1 MQLTPCQQKAK
12 GELEAWLLDS
22 SRPEFI
28 LSGGAG
34 VGKSTLLNLILKD
47 MNQINEMCQLLD
59 VDQRLYDVLFT
70 ATTNKAASVIN
81 GETIFSL
88 LGITLYNNWETGEV
102 QYNVKNAKDRYNS
115 LIIVDESS
123 MVSDTVLKL
132 INTYCNKCKVLYVG
146 DKNQLHPVG
155 LDYSP
160 VFDSDI
166 ELVHMNTQC
175 RQDANT
181 HLYKVISDVQ
191 RWVET
196 GVQCK
201 LEEGDGVTY
210 IHDAGLVDFI
220 ATSSNVGN
228 NPNEIPN
235 NDKIITYTNK
245 GSIQL
250 NEFVRFKRNLSST
263 FFEEGEPVLSC
274 TTLPTKDKYKK
285 IITDGQYIIR
295 NISSVK
301 DCGGMFNYYEATL
314 NGIPVEAV
322 ENPIQFANV
331 LKKLKSEKNWQTYF
345 TLKERFV
352 DLRDAYAITTH
363 KSQGS
368 TYDRVLINL
377 SNFKRCQDKS
387 MLARL
392 LYVALS
398 RARSEVFLYGS
409 L

>member
-1 MQLTPCQQKAK
+1 MKLTPCQEKAK

-59 VDQRLYDVLFT
+59 VDQRLHDVLFT

-88 LGITLYNNWETGEV
+88 LGISLFNDYKTGEV
-102 QYNVKNAKDRYNS
+102 QFNVKNAKNRYNS

-132 INTYCNKCKVLYVG
+132 INKYCNKCKVLYVG

-166 ELVHMNTQC
+166 ELVHMTTQC

-210 IHDAGLVDFI
+210 VHDEGLVDFI
-220 ATSSNVGN
+220 NTSTD
-228 NPNEIPN
+228 

-274 TTLPTKDKYKK
+274 TTLPTKDKNRK

-295 NISSVK
+295 NITSVK
-301 DCGGMFNYYEATL
+301 DFGGMFNYYEATL

-322 ENPIQFANV
+322 ENSIQFANV

-377 SNFKRCQDKS
+377 SNFKRCQDKP

>member
-1 MQLTPCQQKAK
+1 MKLTPCQEKAK

-59 VDQRLYDVLFT
+59 VDQRLHDVLFT

-88 LGITLYNNWETGEV
+88 LGISLFNDYKTGEV
-102 QYNVKNAKDRYNS
+102 QFNVKNAKNRYNS

-132 INTYCNKCKVLYVG
+132 INKYCNKCKVLYVG

-166 ELVHMNTQC
+166 ELVHMTTQC
-175 RQDANT
+175 RQDSNT

-210 IHDAGLVDFI
+210 VHDEGLVDFI
-220 ATSSNVGN
+220 NTSTD
-228 NPNEIPN
+228 

-274 TTLPTKDKYKK
+274 TTLPTKDKNRK

-295 NISSVK
+295 NITSVK
-301 DCGGMFNYYEATL
+301 DFGGMFNYYEATL

-322 ENPIQFANV
+322 ENSIQFANV

-377 SNFKRCQDKS
+377 SNFKRCQDKP

>member
-1 MQLTPCQQKAK
+1 MKLTPCQEKAK

-47 MNQINEMCQLLD
+47 MNQINKMCQLLD
-59 VDQRLYDVLFT
+59 VDQRLHDVLFT

-88 LGITLYNNWETGEV
+88 LGITLFNNYETGEV
-102 QYNVKNAKDRYNS
+102 QYNTRNAKDRYNS
-115 LIIVDESS
+115 LIIVDECS

-132 INTYCNKCKVLYVG
+132 ITKYCNKCKILYVG

-155 LDYSP
+155 LNYSP
-160 VFDSDI
+160 VFDSGIDS
-166 ELVHMNTQC
+166 VHMNTQC

-181 HLYKVISDVQ
+181 HLYKVICDVQ

-210 IHDAGLVDFI
+210 IHDDGLVDFI
-220 ATSSNVGN
+220 NTSSG
-228 NPNEIPN
+228 

-250 NEFVRFKRNLSST
+250 NEFVRFKRNLSPT
-263 FFEEGEPVLSC
+263 FFEEGEPVMSC
-274 TTLPTKDKYKK
+274 TTLPNKDKNRR

-301 DCGGMFNYYEATL
+301 DFGGMFNYYEATL

-352 DLRDAYAITTH
+352 DLRDAYAMTAH

>member
-1 MQLTPCQQKAK
+1 MKLTPCQEKAK
-12 GELEAWLLDS
+12 VEIEAWLLDS

-47 MNQINEMCQLLD
+47 MNQINKMCELLD
-59 VDQRLYDVLFT
+59 VDQRLHDVVFT

-88 LGITLYNNWETGEV
+88 LGIALYNNYKTGEV
-102 QYNVKNAKDRYNS
+102 QYNTRNAKHMWNS

-123 MVSDTVLKL
+123 MVSNAVLKL
-132 INTYCNKCKVLYVG
+132 INKQCKNCKVLYVG

-160 VFDSDI
+160 VFDSGI
-166 ELVHMNTQC
+166 ESVHMTTQC
-175 RQDANT
+175 RQESNT
-181 HLYKVISDVQ
+181 HLYKVICDVQ

-210 IHDAGLVDFI
+210 VHDEGLVDFI
-220 ATSSNVGN
+220 NTSTD
-228 NPNEIPN
+228 E
-235 NDKIITYTNK
+235 DKIITYTNK

-274 TTLPTKDKYKK
+274 TTFPSKYKTRR
-285 IITDGQYIIR
+285 IITDGQYTI
-295 NISSVK
+295 NDISSVK
-301 DCGGMFNYYEATL
+301 NFGGTLNYYEANL

-322 ENPIQFANV
+322 ENPIQFANL